1 MKRRR
6 GRLPRPLSRQ
16 CQPRGTFCHQRQ
28 KVPKERR
35 QNPWFWI
42 PCTGGVHPVQK
53 LFCPANR
60 TDEIPRRAFV
70 SSLRL
75 SPCKS
80 ACALA
85 LACRNYNLHC
95 TPCPFVGG
103 GVPTPRLHAP
113 LVTFRRGRCPHR
125 PARSSAAP
133 LVLCHCEPVTDV
145 TGVAIRV
152 LRLKPP
158 LRKGRWREAPE
169 GSPYRTPRPDN
180 ADRVVLSATSG
191 RKYPKNAAKTHGFGF
206 LARAWYIL
214 CRNSSAPR
222 IERTKSRAVL
232 SYRPCVY
239 LRAKALA
246 RWH

>member
-42 PCTGGVHPVQK
+42 PCTGVVHPVQK

-60 TDEIPRRAFV
+60 TDEIPRCAFV

-85 LACRNYNLHC
+85 LTCRNYNLHC

-125 PARSSAAP
+125 PAQSSAAP

-145 TGVAIRV
+145 TGCGNPSHPALPFFARQ
-152 LRLKPP
+152 K
-158 LRKGRWREAPE
+158 REAPAPVPPWDPLY
-169 GSPYRTPRPDN
+169 SIQASIPRLV
-180 ADRVVLSATSG
+180 RYFFTMRATLKVMASSNS
-191 RKYPKNAAKTHGFGF
+191 RRSRPVSF
-206 LARAWYIL
+206 LIF
-214 CRNSSAPR
+214 
-222 IERTKSRAVL
+222 SR
-232 SYRPCVY
+232 R
-239 LRAKALA
+239 
-246 RWH
+246 